1 MSHIKTCLLVSAVL
15 LTFSTSGCVNVEPEE
30 RSFLAEEHMKLDPY
44 PLDAKFR
51 RHLYFSREATPGGY
65 GADPTGCGCN

>member
-1 MSHIKTCLLVSAVL
+1 MQIKGCLLASLSVL
-15 LTFSTSGCVNVEPEE
+15 TLAGCVNVEPQD
-30 RSFLAEEHMKLDPY
+30 RSYLAEPHMKLDPA